1 MTDRVW
7 ETLLRRAGFVLMA
20 VTTVVFGAFVVGD
33 TVTDP
38 GGWAA
43 VGLIALWAVPMA
55 ALCALAWLRP
65 DWATR
70 VLGVLAG
77 VLVVASVWF
86 AVAPGA
92 FRDFENQHGPVR
104 AIAVWVV
111 AVAAALL
118 GLKRTMAAG
127 ILLLVIGG
135 VPFLIA
141 SFRFGGFAS
150 LAVVT
155 VPAVIA
161 GVLYLYSAVLASRA
175 GSDGVIPPGPARPG
189 R

>member
-1 MTDRVW
+1 MTDRARA
-7 ETLLRRAGFVLMA
+7 TLPRRTGFVLMA
-20 VTTVVFGAFVVGD
+20 VITVVFGLFVIGD
-33 TVTDP
+33 TLTDP

-55 ALCALAWLRP
+55 ALCGLVWLRP

-77 VLVVASVWF
+77 LLVVASIWF

-92 FRDFENQHGPVR
+92 FRSFENQHGPVR

-111 AVAAALL
+111 AAAAALL

-127 ILLLVIGG
+127 IILLVIGAA
-135 VPFLIA
+135 PLLIA
-141 SFRFGGFAS
+141 SARFGGFAS

-155 VPAVIA
+155 APTVIA
-161 GVLYLYSAVLASRA
+161 GALYLWSAVLASRT
-175 GSDGVIPPGPARPG
+175 GSGGVIPPGQARPG